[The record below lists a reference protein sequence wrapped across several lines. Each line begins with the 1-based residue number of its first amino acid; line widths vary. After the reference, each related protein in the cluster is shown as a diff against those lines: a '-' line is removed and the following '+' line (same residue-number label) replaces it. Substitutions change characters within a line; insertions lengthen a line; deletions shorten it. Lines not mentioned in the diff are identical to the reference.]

1 MGGGGGGAALI
12 AGNRRDSANPKLTA
26 EGGGATRSYLKPT
39 AIWDHPGMIVG
50 KSFGILVE
58 G

>member
-1 MGGGGGGAALI
+1 LKDGGRGRVPPI
-12 AGNRRDSANPKLTA
+12 AVIAVISKPELTA
-26 EGGGATRSYLKPT
+26 EGGGATRAYLKPT